1 MTTLAPPPAPVQE
14 DGARH
19 RAAPPFAARA
29 GRLFTG
35 APQDP
40 RWARPALWAILVL
53 ATALYAWNL
62 SSITG
67 NTFYDAAVYSGTRS
81 WKAFFFGA
89 LDAGSFITVDKP
101 PFALWVMGL
110 SARAFGYGTWQLLL
124 PMAALGTGS
133 VALLYRLVK
142 RDFGAVAATVS
153 ALALA
158 LTPITV
164 AITRD
169 TNPDPV
175 LVFLMLLGAAAL
187 LKAVR
192 TGRPMPL
199 VWSGVAIGFAFNTK
213 MMQAYVVLPAFF
225 LVYLWAANAS
235 LGRRIRNLAVGTV
248 ALIASS
254 AWWMVVVDLIPASSR
269 PYIGGSTDNTVW
281 DLVIGYNGF
290 GRIFGASSS
299 VGSQG
304 NGASFGGEAGLYRM
318 FNEIMGGQISW
329 LIPFVVIAL
338 AAGLVLRGRAPRTDA
353 RRAALMLWGGW
364 FVLHYLTF
372 ALAEGTFHPYYVTA
386 MAPGIA
392 ALAGAGGVTLH
403 DAHRNGVAAK
413 WSWVLPAA
421 VAASAVWAVVLLQR
435 ASGSGALYTAAEV
448 VAGAAGAASVIGLL
462 VGRFTGRQR
471 LTGVAALA
479 AVVALLA
486 ARPPTRRRP
495 RPPAPTAPTRRP
507 GRAPA
512 VRGHGR
518 RRSAAERRF
527 GQCPGDGPGALGQRR
542 LRGAGHDRVR
552 LGAVRYDRIRLG
564 RVRYR
569 RRSDRR
575 GYGRWRWHPG
585 VVRDDHVSAEEPG
598 RRHLAGGG
606 GHRSDG
612 LLDHPGVGRA
622 GDLHGRLVRQR
633 RRDDAHR
640 AQGPREGGEA
650 ALHRRRRQW
659 SGLLELRDPDLGR
672 GERHGRV
679 RLQRSLPPGRVR
691 RRLRCPCGT
700 VRTHA
705 GRAAGSHRRPALRA
719 PDRATT
725 PDPPQRHRRRG
736 CVRGGRP
743 RPEVHAKAV
752 APQPSSHTAAPRAP
766 ASKLT
771 RPPPPSGTR
780 RCAAPVRRAGRRTPR
795 SRPVPPPTRRPPR
808 PARRPPWRRCRP
820 R

>member
-1 MTTLAPPPAPVQE
+1 MTTFAPPPAPVQE

-19 RAAPPFAARA
+19 RAAPSSDGGLASRA

-35 APQDP
+35 APEDP

-67 NTFYDAAVYSGTRS
+67 NTFYDAAVYSGTKS

-89 LDAGSFITVDKP
+89 LDSGSFITVDKP

-110 SARAFGYGTWQLLL
+110 SARAFGYGTWQLTL
-124 PMAALGTGS
+124 PMVAVGTGS

-153 ALALA
+153 ALVLT

-235 LGRRIRNLAVGTV
+235 LGRRVRNLAVGTV
-248 ALIASS
+248 ALVVSS

-304 NGASFGGEAGLYRM
+304 NGASFGGEAGLYRL
-318 FNEIMGGQISW
+318 FNDIMGGQISW
-329 LIPFVVIAL
+329 LIPFAAVAL
-338 AAGLVLRGRAPRTDA
+338 VAGLVLRGRAPRTDA

-386 MAPGIA
+386 MAPGVA
-392 ALAGAGGVTLH
+392 ALAGAGGVMLYN
-403 DAHRNGVAAK
+403 AFREGSAVK
-413 WSWVLPAA
+413 WGWVLPTA
-421 VAASAVWAVVLLQR
+421 VAASSVWAVVLLQR
-435 ASGSGALYTAAEV
+435 VSGSGTLYTVAEV
-448 VAGAAGAASVIGLL
+448 VAGVAGAASVTGLL
-462 VGRFTGRQR
+462 VARFTKRQR
-471 LTGVAALA
+471 LMGVAALA

-486 ARPPTRRRP
+486 G
-495 RPPAPTAPTRRP
+495 PAAYSASAATSGTNGTNPTA
-507 GRAPA
+507 
-512 VRGHGR
+512 
-518 RRSAAERRF
+518 
-527 GQCPGDGPGALGQRR
+527 GPSTGGM
-542 LRGAGHDRVR
+542 GGM
-552 LGAVRYDRIRLG
+552 
-564 RVRYR
+564 
-569 RRSDRR
+569 
-575 GYGRWRWHPG
+575 
-585 VVRDDHVSAEEPG
+585 
-598 RRHLAGGG
+598 GGG
-606 GHRSDG
+606 GGQRPSGSDG
-612 LLDHPGVGRA
+612 GPGTNS
-622 GDLHGRLVRQR
+622 
-633 RRDDAHR
+633 
-640 AQGPREGGEA
+640 GEA
-650 ALHRRRRQW
+650 
-659 SGLLELRDPDLGR
+659 
-672 GERHGRV
+672 
-679 RLQRSLPPGRVR
+679 
-691 RRLRCPCGT
+691 
-700 VRTHA
+700 
-705 GRAAGSHRRPALRA
+705 
-719 PDRATT
+719 
-725 PDPPQRHRRRG
+725 
-736 CVRGGRP
+736 
-743 RPEVHAKAV
+743 
-752 APQPSSHTAAPRAP
+752 
-766 ASKLT
+766 
-771 RPPPPSGTR
+771 PSGTGDAQEMGEPPSNSGGSTNGDDSTQSGTTESGTTKSGTSESGTADGR
-780 RCAAPVRRAGRRTPR
+780 TGGGMGGDTQVSSAMITYLKKNQDGATWLVAVATDQTASSIILESGQPVISMGGWSGSDDAMTLAKLKSLVKAGKLHYIVVGDSGQGSSNSEISTWVKANGTAVSDYSGLYRLDA
-795 SRPVPPPTRRPPR
+795 SDVG
-808 PARRPPWRRCRP
+808 
-820 R
+820 